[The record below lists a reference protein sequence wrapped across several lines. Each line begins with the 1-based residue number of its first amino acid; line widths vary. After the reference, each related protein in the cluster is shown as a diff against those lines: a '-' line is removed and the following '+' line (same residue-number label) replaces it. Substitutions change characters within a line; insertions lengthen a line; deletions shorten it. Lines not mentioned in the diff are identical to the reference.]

1 MPKIKINRKRGKKL
15 SPTQRK
21 LLEKYKK
28 CCRFKDGAIL
38 FSKRKNFVCPGFAN
52 NVVDKVGAGDAML
65 AITSLCFKAK
75 VNENL
80 TLYLGSL
87 AGAHSV
93 QSISNSDPVTKGNIQ
108 KIITHQ
114 LID

>member
-1 MPKIKINRKRGKKL
+1 
-15 SPTQRK
+15 
-21 LLEKYKK
+21 
-28 CCRFKDGAIL
+28 
-38 FSKRKNFVCPGFAN
+38 
-52 NVVDKVGAGDAML
+52 ML

-75 VNENL
+75 IGQNL

-93 QSISNSDPVTKGNIQ
+93 QSISNSEPVKKSNMQ

-114 LID
+114 LVD